1 MSIEISRRNF
11 LKTAA
16 ASLILAGG
24 GGGGV
29 AGRDSSRDRPFMPG
43 RPDHP
48 KII

>member
-24 GGGGV
+24 GGGG
-29 AGRDSSRDRPFMPG
+29 GIDRL
-43 RPDHP
+43 
-48 KII
+48 

>member
-24 GGGGV
+24 GGGI
-29 AGRDSSRDRPFMPG
+29 DRL
-43 RPDHP
+43 
-48 KII
+48 